1 MTLDL
6 DLPKLIEEVQVS
18 SGVRCLLYK
27 ANENPTLAIFG
38 SIRAG
43 TAFEPKE
50 KQGLAELTARLL
62 IRGTNKLGAAKLADD
77 LESVGAAIAFR
88 NNQDTISFQA
98 RTISTWTERILEI
111 LTGCL
116 TSPAI
121 RPGDI
126 EKEKEE
132 LITDIRLRDDDTT
145 RRGMKE
151 LQKLVY
157 PPEHPY
163 RHDRLGT
170 TETAKRIE
178 RNDVKTYVEDKLSH
192 APVILAFAG
201 MYERSRV
208 VKWAEKTFGQRDDSV
223 GAGGN
228 AREASFQPKSE
239 TREIVMAH
247 KMQSDIL
254 IGAAGVSR
262 THSDYEKLNLLNTI
276 LGELGFMG
284 RLGARVRDKE
294 GLAYSAT
301 SFLNAATMGG
311 SWTALA
317 GVNPKNVQRAT
328 ELMEEE
334 LKKIRDEP
342 VSDQELASAK
352 QNQIGSALMEL
363 ESTEGMARTAHSL
376 AHFGLGMDYFS
387 QRRQAYSRI
396 GPDDLQAVAEKY
408 LDPSRLSRIVV
419 GPKLKSSVAK

>member
-18 SGVRCLLYK
+18 PGVRCLLYK
-27 ANENPTLAIFG
+27 ANDNPTLAIFG

-62 IRGTNKLGAAKLADD
+62 IRGTNKLGAAKLADE

-98 RTISTWTERILEI
+98 RTISTWTEKILEI

-116 TSPAI
+116 TRPAI
-121 RPGDI
+121 RPGDV

-145 RRGMKE
+145 RRGMRE

-178 RNDVKTYVEDKLSH
+178 RSDVKTYVDDKIGR

-201 MYERSRV
+201 MFDKAEV
-208 VKWAEKTFGQRDDSV
+208 VKWAAKTFGEREE
-223 GAGGN
+223 AGDGL
-228 AREASFQPKSE
+228 E
-239 TREIVMAH
+239 
-247 KMQSDIL
+247 
-254 IGAAGVSR
+254 GSR
-262 THSDYEKLNLLNTI
+262 K
-276 LGELGFMG
+276 
-284 RLGARVRDKE
+284 
-294 GLAYSAT
+294 
-301 SFLNAATMGG
+301 
-311 SWTALA
+311 
-317 GVNPKNVQRAT
+317 
-328 ELMEEE
+328 
-334 LKKIRDEP
+334 
-342 VSDQELASAK
+342 
-352 QNQIGSALMEL
+352 
-363 ESTEGMARTAHSL
+363 
-376 AHFGLGMDYFS
+376 
-387 QRRQAYSRI
+387 
-396 GPDDLQAVAEKY
+396 
-408 LDPSRLSRIVV
+408 
-419 GPKLKSSVAK
+419 

>member
-18 SGVRCLLYK
+18 PGVRCLLYR
-27 ANENPTLAIFG
+27 ANDNPTLAIFG

-151 LQKLVY
+151 LQRLVY
-157 PPEHPY
+157 PPDHPY
-163 RHDRLGT
+163 RHDRLGNA
-170 TETAKRIE
+170 ETAKKIE
-178 RNDVKTYVEDKLSH
+178 RADIKDYLENRIGR

-201 MYERSRV
+201 MFEKNEV
-208 VKWAEKTFGQRDDSV
+208 VKWATKTFGKRDDPPDRTRSYTF
-223 GAGGN
+223 
-228 AREASFQPKSE
+228 EPKAE
-239 TREIVMAH
+239 NKEIVMPYKTQA
-247 KMQSDIL
+247 DIL
-254 IGAAGVSR
+254 IGTSAVPR
-262 THSDYEKLNLLNTI
+262 TDADYEPLNLLNTV

-284 RLGARVRDKE
+284 RLGSRVRDKE

-301 SFLNAATMGG
+301 SFLNAGSQGG

-317 GVNPKNVQRAT
+317 GVNPKNVVRAV
-328 ELMEEE
+328 ELMHEE
-334 LKKIRDEP
+334 LKRVRDEP
-342 VSDQELASAK
+342 V
-352 QNQIGSALMEL
+352 GS
-363 ESTEGMARTAHSL
+363 
-376 AHFGLGMDYFS
+376 
-387 QRRQAYSRI
+387 
-396 GPDDLQAVAEKY
+396 
-408 LDPSRLSRIVV
+408 
-419 GPKLKSSVAK
+419 

>member
-18 SGVRCLLYK
+18 RGVKCLLYK
-27 ANENPTLAIFG
+27 ATDNPTLAVFG

-50 KQGLAELTARLL
+50 KQGLAELTARIL
-62 IRGTNKLGAAKLADD
+62 IRGTNKLGGAKLADE

-98 RTISTWTERILEI
+98 RTISTWTEKILGI
-111 LTGCL
+111 MAGCL
-116 TSPAI
+116 TNPAI
-121 RPGDI
+121 RPGDV

-145 RRGMKE
+145 RRGIKE
-151 LQKLVY
+151 LQKVVY

-163 RHDRLGT
+163 RHDKLGT
-170 TETAKRIE
+170 SETAKRID
-178 RNDVKTYVEDKLSH
+178 RVDVKNYVEDKLAH

-201 MYERSRV
+201 MFERPRV
-208 VKWAEKTFGQRDDSV
+208 LKWAEKTFGDRDEFGGTSV
-223 GAGGN
+223 SQK
-228 AREASFQPKSE
+228 ESSSQPKTES
-239 TREIVMAH
+239 REIIMPH

-254 IGAAGVSR
+254 MGALGVPR
-262 THSDYEKLNLLNTI
+262 IHPDYEKLNLLNTI

-301 SFLNAATMGG
+301 SFLNAASMGG

-317 GVNPKNVQRAT
+317 GVNPKNVERAS

-334 LKKIRDEP
+334 LKRIREEP
-342 VSDQELASAK
+342 VSSD
-352 QNQIGSALMEL
+352 
-363 ESTEGMARTAHSL
+363 
-376 AHFGLGMDYFS
+376 
-387 QRRQAYSRI
+387 
-396 GPDDLQAVAEKY
+396 
-408 LDPSRLSRIVV
+408 
-419 GPKLKSSVAK
+419 